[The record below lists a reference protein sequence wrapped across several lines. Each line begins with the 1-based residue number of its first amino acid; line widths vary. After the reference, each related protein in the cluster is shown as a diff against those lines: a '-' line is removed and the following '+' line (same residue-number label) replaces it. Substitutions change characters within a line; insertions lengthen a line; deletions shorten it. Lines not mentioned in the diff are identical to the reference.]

1 MSAALDRLIS
11 VAYTHSKQIGK
22 ATEAV
27 FQGKPTKDQLDQV
40 YAFIMQ
46 HGGEHLSFE
55 VYLELVEAVR
65 RHSRK

>member
-1 MSAALDRLIS
+1 MSAALERLIS
-11 VAYTHSKQIGK
+11 VAYSHSKEIGK

-27 FQGKPTKDQLDQV
+27 FKGKPSKEQLHQV

-65 RHSRK
+65 RHS